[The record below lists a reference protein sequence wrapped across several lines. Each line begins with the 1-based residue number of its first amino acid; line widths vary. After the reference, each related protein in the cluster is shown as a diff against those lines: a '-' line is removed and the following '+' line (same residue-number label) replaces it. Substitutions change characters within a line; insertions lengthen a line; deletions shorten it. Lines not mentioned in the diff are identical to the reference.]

1 MKKAIFIMQIVCIL
15 CTGFGI
21 YIEYTFKADL
31 GFLLITVG
39 SLIFA
44 VTTKLTKVSMRR
56 EIKELL
62 NKRLN

>member
-1 MKKAIFIMQIVCIL
+1 MQIVCIL

-21 YIEYTFKADL
+21 YIEYTFEANL

>member
-1 MKKAIFIMQIVCIL
+1 MQIVCVL

-21 YIEYTFKADL
+21 YVEYTFEANL
-31 GFLLITVG
+31 GFLLITGG

-56 EIKELL
+56 EITKLL
-62 NKRLN
+62 NQRKDK